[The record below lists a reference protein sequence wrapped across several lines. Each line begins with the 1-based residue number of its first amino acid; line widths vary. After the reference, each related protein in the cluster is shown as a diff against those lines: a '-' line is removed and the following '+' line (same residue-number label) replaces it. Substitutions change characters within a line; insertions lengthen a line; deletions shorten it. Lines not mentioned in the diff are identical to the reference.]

1 MRCCKK
7 KYLIISMGNEL
18 QRAKY
23 TFMEGCRGKGVRYFN
38 TFPERRWKKKKKAVY
53 LTLK

>member
-1 MRCCKK
+1 
-7 KYLIISMGNEL
+7 MGNEL